1 METARTTWTPWRSW
15 VAIALVLVTLAL
27 VQACGESG
35 RHTGPTTTSGLQLK
49 IRRVGGAE
57 LPAGCTGTYSVT
69 GPGVNTQNAA
79 LPADGHISFQGQ
91 LGQQYTISVQLSCPG
106 LGALGGEA
114 SVTVPPGGTK
124 TEIVINVS
132 KVLGVACSPST
143 VGPGESSTCRCD
155 VQSPG
160 PSSIT
165 WTGVSSFSGATAS
178 FSNQNPGNYA
188 VSCTINGID
197 TRSTTVTVKAPE
209 ATPPPPPPPPQATTI
224 QIFNNEFLQLRRKG
238 LAEHQGGEPV
248 FTRIVEIARSVRT
261 IFRGHN
267 VTIPVAPGTY
277 TVEGSCNAGFDGT
290 FPGTP
295 PTVTVNPG
303 GNAVVTFNDPC
314 ID

>member
-15 VAIALVLVTLAL
+15 AAIALVLVTLAL

-79 LPADGHISFQGQ
+79 LPADGRISFQGQ

-165 WTGVSSFSGATAS
+165 WTGVNSFSGATAS

-209 ATPPPPPPPPQATTI
+209 APPPPPPPPADLDRNDHRAQHA
-224 QIFNNEFLQLRRKG
+224 F
-238 LAEHQGGEPV
+238 
-248 FTRIVEIARSVRT
+248 
-261 IFRGHN
+261 GH
-267 VTIPVAPGTY
+267 
-277 TVEGSCNAGFDGT
+277 
-290 FPGTP
+290 
-295 PTVTVNPG
+295 
-303 GNAVVTFNDPC
+303 
-314 ID
+314 